1 MATRTVHFVL
11 YLPDQGFAIY
21 RRTAAG
27 SRAALVVT
35 NVPADV
41 SDRAVEIAANLTAI
55 AVPSGMPR
63 YRRLRAAR
71 QGPHR
76 QSVSRLTTPLSAV
89 CRIAPSAFYAIR
101 PSSAMDASLRSSL
114 AVVECWPLRPFLGRS
129 APMEATNRAPGNHDQ
144 R

>member
-27 SRAALVVT
+27 SRAPLVVT

-55 AVPSGMPR
+55 AVPSGMP
-63 YRRLRAAR
+63 
-71 QGPHR
+71 
-76 QSVSRLTTPLSAV
+76 
-89 CRIAPSAFYAIR
+89 AIVDF
-101 PSSAMDASLRSSL
+101 AQ
-114 AVVECWPLRPFLGRS
+114 LGKGR
-129 APMEATNRAPGNHDQ
+129 TVNLYHG
-144 R
+144 